1 MRLLV
6 ALLLVIPALAALG
19 QDGRSDLAVHTVYVE
34 VLGNAMPGT
43 LNIDVLV
50 ADRFALRFGGILL
63 PLVDEEGDLIGDEHY
78 TPQDLSFAAGTVMVS
93 RLFGQGAVRLEVG
106 AGVMGRANTRS
117 RAPGDTDLFDSTV
130 GLTGVLGFRV
140 QPEPGG
146 FGIRLGFTPLMDL
159 RGLHPSA
166 GLSVVYGLE

>member
-1 MRLLV
+1 MPDGSFDAACDGGRRGGGCAGPRDQLPRPMRLLV

-93 RLFGQGAVRLEVG
+93 RLYGQGAVRLEVG
-106 AGVMGRANTRS
+106 
-117 RAPGDTDLFDSTV
+117 
-130 GLTGVLGFRV
+130 
-140 QPEPGG
+140 E
-146 FGIRLGFTPLMDL
+146 
-159 RGLHPSA
+159 HPFASA
-166 GLSVVYGLE
+166 G

>member
-6 ALLLVIPALAALG
+6 ALLLVIPTQVALS
-19 QDGRSDLAVHTVYVE
+19 QEGRSNLAVHSVYVE
-34 VLGNAMPGT
+34 LLGNAMPGT

-78 TPQDLSFAAGTVMVS
+78 APQDLSFATGTLMVS

-117 RAPGDTDLFDSTV
+117 RGPSDTDFFRSTV

-146 FGIRLGFTPLMDL
+146 FGFRLGFTPLLD
-159 RGLHPSA
+159 RYGWHPSA
-166 GLSVVYGLE
+166 GLSIVYGLE